1 MHNFKFILTSF
12 FLWRLWLFVV
22 EKSGRLFIVSKTDF
36 LGSIPWAN
44 FDGVHYLNIAQ
55 HGYSQYQQA
64 FFPFL
69 PLFIKFIS
77 LIFKENYL
85 ISGLLISHAS
95 FFISLLLLYKLTK
108 SKWVIICLLFFPT
121 SFFFVSVYTES
132 LFLCLALGY
141 FYCLKE
147 GKWLI
152 AGTLAALA
160 GATRIVG
167 IILFPILL
175 WKLVKEKEKTVSK
188 ILSVFLSPLGLFAYM
203 FYLWREYGDPL
214 MFFHVQSFFG
224 ANRSGEEII
233 FFPQVIYRYLKIFI
247 SASFSFEYLI
257 ALFEF
262 LSVFFAIFVLL
273 KNKKKLDILFQL
285 FVWFL
290 LILPT
295 LTGTFSSMP
304 RYILAIFPIFIILA
318 NIELKLKILYILFS
332 FILLTLF
339 TAFFLSG
346 YFIA

>member
-1 MHNFKFILTSF
+1 MLRFVFVSF
-12 FLWRLWLFVV
+12 FLWRLWLFII
-22 EKSGRLFIVSKTDF
+22 EKLGKFFIVSRTDF

-44 FDGVHYLNIAQ
+44 FDGLHYLSIAQ
-55 HGYSQYQQA
+55 YGYFQYQQA
-64 FFPFL
+64 FFPFF
-69 PLFIKFIS
+69 PLLTGFIS
-77 LIFKENYL
+77 LIFKGDYL
-85 ISGLLISHAS
+85 ISAIIISHVS

-108 SKWVIICLLFFPT
+108 SKWLIVCLLFFPT
-121 SFFFVSVYTES
+121 SFFFASVYTES
-132 LFLCLALGY
+132 LFLCLVLGY
-141 FYCLKE
+141 FYSLKKE
-147 GKWLI
+147 KWLA
-152 AGTLAALA
+152 AGILSALA

-175 WKLVKEKEKTVSK
+175 WKLVKEKEKTVPK

-224 ANRSGEEII
+224 ANRSSEEII
-233 FFPQVIYRYLKIFI
+233 FFPQVIYRYLKIFFL
-247 SASFSFEYLI
+247 ANFSFEYLI

-273 KNKKKLDILFQL
+273 KNRKKLDFLYQF
-285 FVWFL
+285 FAWFL

-304 RYILAIFPIFIILA
+304 RYILIIFPIFIVLG
-318 NIELKLKILYILFS
+318 NMNFKFKIVYILFS

-339 TAFFLSG
+339 TVLFLNG
-346 YFIA
+346 YFIS